1 MTSKSLQ
8 NENKSAALSRLF
20 SPGVFR
26 QLARDGRSA
35 LLVRILNEAELLE
48 DLNTKTIGQ
57 VLDRA
62 FQLSK
67 AVELRTEHTY
77 KAAITHKILL
87 GTHSLKTA
95 SLFTEFRVANSKA
108 DVVVVNGTSTVY
120 EIKSERD
127 SLERLESQIDDYFK
141 VFSRVNVICAEKH
154 VRKILNTAPG
164 CVGILTLNRRFQI
177 STLREATASTSKVD
191 QAVDFE
197 YLFLSEAVLIIKSF
211 GRTVPDVPN
220 TVKYQVLKEIF
231 CDLPSEYLRHE
242 VVKTLRNSR
251 SALHL
256 SEFILQLPRSLQP
269 LGISTRIRKKDQS
282 RLLEVVNQPAKNLLK
297 WT

>member
-26 QLARDGRSA
+26 QLARDGRSD
-35 LLVRILNEAELLE
+35 LLVRILNEAELLKNL
-48 DLNTKTIGQ
+48 DSITIGQ
-57 VLDRA
+57 MLDRA
-62 FQLSK
+62 FQMSK
-67 AVELRTEHTY
+67 GESLRTEHTY

-87 GTHSLKTA
+87 GKHSLNTA
-95 SLFTEFRVANSKA
+95 SLFTEFRVGNSKA

-154 VRKILNTAPG
+154 VRKILHIAPE
-164 CVGILTLNRRFQI
+164 CVGILTLNSRFQI
-177 STLREATASTSKVD
+177 STLREAMDCDSSVD
-191 QAVDFE
+191 QAVVFDS
-197 YLFLSEAVLIIKSF
+197 LSLSESEIIIKNS

-220 TVKYQVLKEIF
+220 TAKYQVLKGIF
-231 CDLPSEYLRHE
+231 CDLPSEYLRAE
-242 VVKTLRNSR
+242 VVKTLRESR
-251 SALHL
+251 SAVHL
-256 SEFILQLPRSLQP
+256 AEFIQQLPRSLQP

-282 RLLEVVNQPAKNLLK
+282 RLLEVVSQPAKNLLK